1 MTTDT
6 FDASRA
12 VLKTE
17 DMFKPL
23 SVQQTTALQT
33 ALEQGKVKADTD
45 LLLLNHPATPL
56 ALVKSEMAYHHVA
69 QGDMAGEP
77 WLVSF

>member
-1 MTTDT
+1 MTTQT
-6 FDASRA
+6 FDATRA
-12 VLKTE
+12 VLKNA

-23 SVQQTTALQT
+23 SVHKTTALQT
-33 ALEQGKVKADTD
+33 ALEQGRVKADTD
-45 LLLLNHPATPL
+45 LLLLNHPRTPL

-69 QGDMAGEP
+69 QGEIDGEP